1 MRRIQLFILLA
12 VAWSGSV
19 GGQASPLKSRNEV
32 EDDKREILKTEDET
46 KQSLLTGDWHTI
58 DRIWDDDIVYD
69 NEGGPATKSE
79 VLKFLKNGLAGDGTE
94 SAQHFYTLVHNDVQV
109 RVYGDTAVLTTYS
122 TSKIFDRGKWSLGP
136 RQATKVYAKRD
147 GQWILVVRVH
157 APVTKE

>member
-1 MRRIQLFILLA
+1 LLPLLVLVFVSLVPQGIALSQDNSDQVKKEALKREVLAREEEYQQAAKRQDWDA
-12 VAWSGSV
+12 VA
-19 GGQASPLKSRNEV
+19 RF
-32 EDDKREILKTEDET
+32 
-46 KQSLLTGDWHTI
+46 
-58 DRIWDDDIVYD
+58 WDDDIVYD

-79 VLKFLKNGLAGDGTE
+79 VLKFLKNGLAGDGTD
-94 SAQHFYTLVHNDVQV
+94 STRQRFYTTVHNDVQV

-136 RQATKVYAKRD
+136 RQATKVYTKRD